1 MKSYY
6 VFIRN
11 FGQMH
16 PGSFVYYVTVGR
28 SDREIIKLSL
38 VQEYCRDCGFYF
50 HIRNT
55 QSLLAITQAKAQFG
69 SGLMTCKNPFKV
81 AQVTISDLYSML
93 IDDTLDIF
101 EANFVSSPAA
111 IRMNHYDDP
120 KWIISFNRK
129 QCNTTC
135 QPHRRKNLSHSEQD
149 DRRFVAIAVSII
161 LVAMCAHT
169 VFKQVCLNLFGAI

>member
-1 MKSYY
+1 
-6 VFIRN
+6 
-11 FGQMH
+11 MH

-38 VQEYCRDCGFYF
+38 VEEYCRDCGFYF

-55 QSLLAITQAKAQFG
+55 QSLLAITQAKAQFC
-69 SGLMTCKNPFKV
+69 SGLVTCKNPFKV

-93 IDDTLDIF
+93 VDDTLDLF

-111 IRMNHYDDP
+111 IRMNESENP
-120 KWIISFNRK
+120 RWIQSYNRK
-129 QCNTTC
+129 QCNTSC
-135 QPHRRKNLSHSEQD
+135 QPHSRKNLSNSEQD

-161 LVAMCAHT
+161 LVALCAHT
-169 VFKQVCLNLFGAI
+169 VFKQVCLNLFGAIWLPHNKL